1 MAQPL
6 ATTAVRDQVATQVA
20 KSARTVP
27 ERHSEVLAAWSD
39 GGFRQPRLDCNEV
52 TVKMAVGRQA
62 VTACRP
68 SVSGRRLPLWRA
80 VASSMECDAVS
91 SSSWRASSTNL
102 K

>member
-52 TVKMAVGRQA
+52 
-62 VTACRP
+62 
-68 SVSGRRLPLWRA
+68 
-80 VASSMECDAVS
+80 
-91 SSSWRASSTNL
+91 
-102 K
+102 